1 MQRKLGVVLGV
12 ALAACGCGGGP
23 APMEDLGADAQ
34 VDAST
39 VSDADAMAD
48 DAGSDAGREP
58 CGDTSCSATEHCCPT
73 CPGEN
78 VCVPNVYVGC
88 PVADDFD
95 CQPRSCSSGAD
106 LSAVDVGDC
115 DTILGYWWD
124 GTECRSLSG
133 CACTTAGCEELF
145 ATNAA
150 CRAASV
156 GCVTCG
162 TVEHISCGE
171 GEYCRKRGAFSPC
184 GAIVTDQHGIC
195 VPIPDSCDAVSEPVC
210 ACDGMTYDNPCLVRA
225 ASETIDHR
233 GACEP

>member
-1 MQRKLGVVLGV
+1 MLVWF
-12 ALAACGCGGGP
+12 ALTACGSGCGGTP
-23 APMEDLGADAQ
+23 SPEDLGVDAH

-39 VSDADAMAD
+39 ETPEDAGTDAGD
-48 DAGSDAGREP
+48 PGSDAGREP
-58 CGDTSCSATEHCCPT
+58 CGETTCSATEHCCPT

-106 LSAVDVGDC
+106 LSTVDVGDC
-115 DTILGYWWD
+115 DTILGYWWN

-133 CACTTAGCEELF
+133 CACTSAGCEELF
-145 ATNAA
+145 ATDAA
-150 CRAASV
+150 CRAAHS
-156 GCVTCG
+156 GCLYCG
-162 TVEHISCGE
+162 AIEDPPCGE
-171 GEYCRKRGAFSPC
+171 GEYCRVRGLFEPC
-184 GAIVTDQHGIC
+184 GPFLRHQPGTC
-195 VPIPDSCDAVSEPVC
+195 VPIPNSCDAVSEPVC

-233 GACEP
+233 GACVP